1 MFHDSEGE
9 PLRLNE
15 PLLPRWDLGDGHWLY
30 IGDEVALLS
39 PLTAHGAEAYGRI
52 IGLDPEGSGRPLVLV
67 LSGLYPGTVQ
77 APIGLGDILGKRV
90 RSRGMG
96 IADVDR
102 PPERTGGGREDRTW
116 SGGLRHD
123 RHSRQWL

>member
-15 PLLPRWDLGDGHWLY
+15 PLKPRWDLGDGHWLY
-30 IGDEVALLS
+30 VGDEVALLS

-67 LSGLYPGTVQ
+67 LSGLHPGAVQ

-90 RSRGMG
+90 RPR
-96 IADVDR
+96 
-102 PPERTGGGREDRTW
+102 ETGTAEGGRRSAWIRD
-116 SGGLRHD
+116 G
-123 RHSRQWL
+123 